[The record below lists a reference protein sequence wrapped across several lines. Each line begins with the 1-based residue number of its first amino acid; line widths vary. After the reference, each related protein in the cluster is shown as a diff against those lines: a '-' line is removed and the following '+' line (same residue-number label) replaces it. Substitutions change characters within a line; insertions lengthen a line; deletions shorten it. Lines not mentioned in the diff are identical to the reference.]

1 MLINKLIGLFSLDM
15 GFDLGTANTLVYVR
29 NKGIVLA
36 EPSYVAVKKGT
47 GEVLMNG
54 EAVGREAK
62 RMYRLVPPGIE
73 VVRPLKDGVIAN
85 FEIAEAMLTY
95 FIKRAHKRKH
105 FISPRVLIA
114 VPSGITPVEER
125 AVLQAAERAGARQ
138 VYLIEEPRAAAL
150 GAGLPIHEPVASM
163 VVDVGGGT
171 TEVAVISVADVVEAR
186 SIRVAGD
193 NMDDA
198 IIQYMRRNYNIAI
211 GENTAEKIKIQ
222 IGSAYPLEE
231 ECPMTVRGLDLIAGL
246 PRAVDVTSEEI
257 REALK
262 EPVDAIVEAVRA
274 TLESTP
280 PELAADL
287 VERGLVL
294 AGGGVLL
301 RGLDKLIN
309 EETGL
314 PVYFAEDPI
323 SCVARGTG
331 MFLERLDEFASIL
344 KTADD
349 VM

>member
-1 MLINKLIGLFSLDM
+1 MFLNKLIGLFSQDI
-15 GFDLGTANTLVYVR
+15 GIDLGTANTLVYVR

-47 GEVLMNG
+47 TDVLMNG

-62 RMYRLVPPGIE
+62 RMYQLVPPGID
-73 VVRPLKDGVIAN
+73 VIRPMKDGVIAN
-85 FEIAEAMLTY
+85 FEIAEAMMTY
-95 FIKRAHKRKH
+95 FIKLAHRRNH
-105 FISPRVLIA
+105 FISPRVLVA

-125 AVLQAAERAGARQ
+125 AVLQAAERAGARE
-138 VYLIEEPRAAAL
+138 VFLIEEPRAAAL
-150 GAGLPIHEPVASM
+150 GAGLPIHEPIANM
-163 VVDVGGGT
+163 IVDVGGGT
-171 TEVAVISVADVVEAR
+171 AEVAVISIADVVASQ

-198 IIQYMRRNYNIAI
+198 IMQYIRRNYNIAI

-222 IGSAYPLEE
+222 IGSAYPLDE
-231 ECPMTVRGLDLIAGL
+231 ECPMTIKGLDMIAGL
-246 PRAVDVTSEEI
+246 PRAVTITSEEI

-262 EPVDAIVEAVRA
+262 KPVNAIVEAVRT
-274 TLESTP
+274 TLEDTP

-287 VERGLVL
+287 VDRGMVL

-301 RGLDKLIN
+301 RGLDKLLN
-309 EETGL
+309 EECGL

-331 MFLERLDEFASIL
+331 MFLERLEEFASIL
-344 KTADD
+344 KKADD
-349 VM
+349 VI